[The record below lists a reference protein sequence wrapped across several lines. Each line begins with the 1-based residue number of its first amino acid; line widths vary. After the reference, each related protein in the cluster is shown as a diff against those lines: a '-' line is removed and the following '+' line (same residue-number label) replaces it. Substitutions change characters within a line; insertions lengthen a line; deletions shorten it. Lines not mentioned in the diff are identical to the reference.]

1 MRKKKK
7 RISIES
13 YKSFLNNFKKKRGCT
28 KLVLELKLK
37 KYIYIYNTSIDRAL
51 LPGIKRRGSLVTQLE
66 GWTLNR
72 CARTFRFCSRSPL
85 PPDLLHPPE
94 ISFRA
99 LFTRLKVGRICG
111 GRRRG
116 LFPDDALQRI
126 RRKSLNE
133 TAT

>member
-37 KYIYIYNTSIDRAL
+37 KYIYIYPSIDRAL

-72 CARTFRFCSRSPL
+72 CASTFRFCSRSSPL
-85 PPDLLHPPE
+85 TSSTRPK
-94 ISFRA
+94 FRFVPSSRA
-99 LFTRLKVGRICG
+99 SKLVGFAGEDDEASSQTTHSNGLGEKV
-111 GRRRG
+111 
-116 LFPDDALQRI
+116 
-126 RRKSLNE
+126 
-133 TAT
+133 